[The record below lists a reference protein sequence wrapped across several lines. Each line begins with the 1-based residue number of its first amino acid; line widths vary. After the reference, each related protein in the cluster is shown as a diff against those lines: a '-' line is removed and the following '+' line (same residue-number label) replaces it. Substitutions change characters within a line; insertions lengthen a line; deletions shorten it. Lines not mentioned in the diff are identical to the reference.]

1 MNKLEVTLP
10 YVGLMAFASMALTRV
25 CDPMLTTLG
34 SEFQVSVG
42 RASHVISWYAVAY
55 GALQLVWGPLGDR
68 LGKIRIVIRAGF
80 ACAALCLLAGFATDF
95 SLLVALR
102 VAMGAAAAA
111 IIPLSMAWIG
121 DLVDYENRQET
132 LARLMAS
139 TVTGMMVGQ
148 WFGGLAADHF
158 GWRWA
163 FIALSA
169 TFLVVTVLLR
179 KRTRQLGQT
188 AASDLHPKISLVQQV
203 AKSWRLMAVPRVR
216 WVLTVTA
223 LEGALAFGP
232 LAFAPSQLIKS
243 FGLSVTLAGA
253 VMMLY
258 GVGGLLYAL
267 SARRWLRVLGERGL
281 ASLGGVL
288 IAVSLLL
295 LGWAEHPVIG
305 ALACALGGLGFY
317 MLHNT
322 LQTQATQM
330 APQARGAAVALF
342 ASVLFI
348 GQSMGVSVVAIFMDG
363 ASTWAVFSFAAL
375 GICLLGLVVARKVSP
390 RSITD

>member
-34 SEFQVSVG
+34 SEFQVTVG
-42 RASHVISWYAVAY
+42 QASHVISWYAVAY

-95 SLLVALR
+95 SLLAALR

-179 KRTRQLGQT
+179 KRTRPLGQT

-203 AKSWRLMAVPRVR
+203 AKSWQLMAVPRVR

-295 LGWAEHPVIG
+295 LGSAEHPVIG
-305 ALACALGGLGFY
+305 TLACALGGLGFY

>member
-1 MNKLEVTLP
+1 
-10 YVGLMAFASMALTRV
+10 
-25 CDPMLTTLG
+25 
-34 SEFQVSVG
+34 
-42 RASHVISWYAVAY
+42 
-55 GALQLVWGPLGDR
+55 
-68 LGKIRIVIRAGF
+68 
-80 ACAALCLLAGFATDF
+80 
-95 SLLVALR
+95 
-102 VAMGAAAAA
+102 
-111 IIPLSMAWIG
+111 
-121 DLVDYENRQET
+121 
-132 LARLMAS
+132 
-139 TVTGMMVGQ
+139 
-148 WFGGLAADHF
+148 
-158 GWRWA
+158 
-163 FIALSA
+163 
-169 TFLVVTVLLR
+169 
-179 KRTRQLGQT
+179 
-188 AASDLHPKISLVQQV
+188 
-203 AKSWRLMAVPRVR
+203 MAVPRVR

-232 LAFAPSQLIKS
+232 LAFAPSQLIRS

-267 SARRWLRVLGERGL
+267 SARRWLRALGERGL

-348 GQSMGVSVVAIFMDG
+348 GQAVGVSVVAAFMDG

-375 GICLLGLVVARKVSP
+375 GIALLGLVVARKVSLK
-390 RSITD
+390 SATD

>member
-1 MNKLEVTLP
+1 MNKLEASLP

-34 SEFQVSVG
+34 REFQVSVG
-42 RASHVISWYAVAY
+42 RASHVISWYALAY
-55 GALQLVWGPLGDR
+55 GALQLAWGSLGDR
-68 LGKIRIVIRAGF
+68 LGKIPIVIRAGF
-80 ACAALCLLAGFATDF
+80 ACAALCLAAGFATDF

-102 VAMGAAAAA
+102 VAMGATAAA

-121 DLVDYENRQET
+121 DLVSYEDRQQT

-148 WFGGLAADHF
+148 WFGGLAADHL

-163 FIALSA
+163 FMALSVV
-169 TFLVVTVLLR
+169 FLLATVLLR
-179 KRTRQLGQT
+179 RRTRQLVQP
-188 AASDLHPKISLVQQV
+188 AASDSKSKISLLQQV
-203 AKSWRLMAVPRVR
+203 AGSWRLMAVPQVR

-223 LEGALAFGP
+223 LEGAMAFGP

-267 SARRWLRVLGERGL
+267 SARRWLRALGERGL
-281 ASLGGVL
+281 AALGGGL
-288 IAVSLLL
+288 IALSLLL
-295 LGWAEHPVIG
+295 LGWAGHPAIG

-348 GQSMGVSVVAIFMDG
+348 GQSLGISVVAGFMDG
-363 ASTWAVFSFAAL
+363 ASAGLVFSFAAL
-375 GICLLGLVVARKVSP
+375 GICFLALAVASKVSP
-390 RSITD
+390 KSATD

>member
-1 MNKLEVTLP
+1 MI
-10 YVGLMAFASMALTRV
+10 AFASMALTRV
-25 CDPMLTTLG
+25 CDPMLTTLS
-34 SEFQVSVG
+34 SEFQVTVG
-42 RASHVISWYAVAY
+42 QVSRVISWYAIAY

-68 LGKIRIVIRAGF
+68 LGKLRIVIWAGF
-80 ACAALCLLAGFATDF
+80 ACAILCFFAGFTTDF
-95 SLLVALR
+95 FLLLVMR

-121 DLVDYENRQET
+121 DLVDYENRQTT

-139 TVTGMMVGQ
+139 TVTGMMAGQ
-148 WFGGLAADHF
+148 WFGGLAADYF

-163 FIALSA
+163 FIALSL
-169 TFLVVTVLLR
+169 TFLVATVLLHR
-179 KRTRQLGQT
+179 RTRGLQHAPMTDANRKLSLGQ
-188 AASDLHPKISLVQQV
+188 HM
-203 AKSWRLMAVPRVR
+203 AKSGLLLAVPRVR

-232 LAFAPSQLIKS
+232 LAFAPSQLIEA

-258 GVGGLLYAL
+258 GVGGLVYAL
-267 SARRWLRVLGERGL
+267 SARRWLRVLGEPGL

-288 IAVSLLL
+288 IAISLLM
-295 LGWAEHPVIG
+295 LGWTGHFVLG
-305 ALACALGGLGFY
+305 GLACGLGGLGFY

-348 GQSMGVSVVAIFMDG
+348 GQAVGVSVVALFVDG
-363 ASTWAVFSFAAL
+363 ASTRVVFSFAAV
-375 GICLLGLVVARKVSP
+375 GIVLLGFSVSRKAR
-390 RSITD
+390 

>member
-1 MNKLEVTLP
+1 MNILKDTLP
-10 YVGLMAFASMALTRV
+10 YVGMIAFASMALTRV
-25 CDPMLTTLG
+25 CDPMLTTLS
-34 SEFQVSVG
+34 SEFQVTVG
-42 RASHVISWYAVAY
+42 QVSRVISWYAIAY
-55 GALQLVWGPLGDR
+55 GALQLAWGPLGDR
-68 LGKIRIVIRAGF
+68 LGKLHIVIWAGF
-80 ACAALCLLAGFATDF
+80 ACAILCFLAGFATDF
-95 SLLVALR
+95 SVLVVMR

-121 DLVDYENRQET
+121 DLVDYENRQAT

-139 TVTGMMVGQ
+139 TVTGMMAGQ
-148 WFGGLAADHF
+148 WFGGLAADYF

-163 FIALSA
+163 FFALSL
-169 TFLVVTVLLR
+169 TFLVATVLLHR
-179 KRTRQLGQT
+179 RTRG
-188 AASDLHPKISLVQQV
+188 LVQTPPTDSKSKMSFSQQM
-203 AKSWRLMAVPRVR
+203 AKSGLLLAVPRVR

-232 LAFAPSQLIKS
+232 LAFAPSQLVQS

-258 GVGGLLYAL
+258 GVGGLIYAL
-267 SARRWLRVLGERGL
+267 SARRWLRVLGEPGL

-288 IAVSLLL
+288 IAISLLM
-295 LGWAEHPVIG
+295 LGWAEHFVLG
-305 ALACALGGLGFY
+305 GLACGLGGLGFY

-348 GQSMGVSVVAIFMDG
+348 GQSVGVSIVALFVDG
-363 ASTWAVFSFAAL
+363 ASTGVVFSFAAL
-375 GICLLGLVVARKVSP
+375 GIVLLGLSVSRKVG
-390 RSITD
+390 